1 MKFVYEAADS
11 SEGSSRHTSA
21 IYVCIRKQGPLWMSW
36 NQIYSCKKKKKK
48 NTLISK
54 SLKKWQQAVFLF
66 FFFFLLSFFLFFH
79 TKNSWNMAC
88 EKCARWPSYRRCRGG
103 INLITA
109 SNIHLAN
116 ISRLETQAQK
126 WQASLAG
133 AHNSGWQMTVIHEK
147 RPDIYRIYREGLAI
161 PDLWCLWDL
170 LIGVLNVGEIYI

>member
-1 MKFVYEAADS
+1 
-11 SEGSSRHTSA
+11 
-21 IYVCIRKQGPLWMSW
+21 
-36 NQIYSCKKKKKK
+36 
-48 NTLISK
+48 
-54 SLKKWQQAVFLF
+54 
-66 FFFFLLSFFLFFH
+66 
-79 TKNSWNMAC
+79 MAC

-161 PDLWCLWDL
+161 QISDFCGICSLACQM
-170 LIGVLNVGEIYI
+170 

>member
-1 MKFVYEAADS
+1 
-11 SEGSSRHTSA
+11 
-21 IYVCIRKQGPLWMSW
+21 
-36 NQIYSCKKKKKK
+36 
-48 NTLISK
+48 
-54 SLKKWQQAVFLF
+54 
-66 FFFFLLSFFLFFH
+66 
-79 TKNSWNMAC
+79 MAC

-147 RPDIYRIYREGLAI
+147 RPDIYRIYREGLDHSRSLMFVGFAHWRAKRWGNIENI
-161 PDLWCLWDL
+161 PNLFLFALLWL
-170 LIGVLNVGEIYI
+170 LN